1 MSVKLW
7 VGGIA
12 ILCMGFGLAKAL
24 WPHFFLDLR
33 RRYPW
38 FDLLDLYSFIF
49 KSEYAEQVVRIN
61 GYILLA
67 IGVGLLAWAILK

>member
-1 MSVKLW
+1 MSAKIW

-12 ILCMGFGLAKAL
+12 IACVLFGVAKAI
-24 WPHFFLDLR
+24 WPQFFLELR

-38 FDLLDLYSFIF
+38 FDLFDIYSFIF

-61 GYILLA
+61 GYLLLA
-67 IGVGLLAWAILK
+67 IGIGLLVWVIYK

>member
-1 MSVKLW
+1 
-7 VGGIA
+7 
-12 ILCMGFGLAKAL
+12 MGVGLAKAL
-24 WPHFFLDLR
+24 WPNFFLDLR
-33 RRYPW
+33 RRYPC

-67 IGVGLLAWAILK
+67 IGLGLLAWTILK